1 MQSVEITRSTIA
13 AGRRVNVGEIVEL
26 SDADALSLINMGK
39 AAPVAESPKV
49 ENREDDVRRKTSK
62 RAATKDKAKA

>member
-1 MQSVEITRSTIA
+1 MQSVEITRGTIA
-13 AGRRVNVGEIVEL
+13 AGRRVGVGEIVEL

-49 ENREDDVRRKTSK
+49 DNREDDVRRKTSK